1 MVLHGCETDRQ
12 LYGEIDV
19 RRKCRVGKAETDI
32 VWLLALEPL
41 QRSPK
46 AKTPLGKR
54 DYTSGQGAVN
64 IDRRDYDVGVPERT
78 TQDNLSPFLPQALG
92 HTMGLEL
99 RDTPMNVVVVI
110 VIAAVSAVAGA
121 VISLFVCR
129 SKAAL
134 LEQRESALEQDL
146 ASTRAVAAGQAAE
159 IRALTEAR
167 SALQATLESER
178 RNADEKLKFQQ
189 DTTEQLKSQ
198 FRALAASAL
207 ESNSA
212 NFLQLAKGLLETQQ
226 TQASGELAQ
235 KEQAVR
241 TLVEPI
247 AQSLAGMNQQ
257 IQALEQTRR
266 QDYGALGEQV
276 KSLVETQRALQAETG
291 NLVKALRE
299 PQARGRWGEMQLHR
313 VLELAGMMEYCD
325 FKEQLSFND
334 DERRFRPDVIVDLP
348 GGKQVVI
355 DAKVPLTAYLEALE
369 APDELTRNVCIGDH
383 ARQVRNHIDSLAGK
397 MYWARLPCTPEFVVL
412 FLPGEVFFRAAVDG
426 DPELIEYGV
435 SQKVIVTSPT
445 TLIALLK
452 AVAYG
457 WNQKNLAES
466 AKQISEAGKTL
477 YERLCKMTE
486 HFEMLGKK
494 LGGAVESYNDMV
506 ASVERRVLPI
516 ARKFPELDRSLE
528 SESLREL
535 EQIQKTPRE
544 LQAQDWQ
551 ETIQHPELPLEE
563 EKADTAK
570 A

>member
-1 MVLHGCETDRQ
+1 
-12 LYGEIDV
+12 
-19 RRKCRVGKAETDI
+19 
-32 VWLLALEPL
+32 
-41 QRSPK
+41 
-46 AKTPLGKR
+46 
-54 DYTSGQGAVN
+54 
-64 IDRRDYDVGVPERT
+64 
-78 TQDNLSPFLPQALG
+78 
-92 HTMGLEL
+92 
-99 RDTPMNVVVVI
+99 MNFVVVL
-110 VIAAVSAVAGA
+110 IAVVSAIAGA
-121 VISLFVCR
+121 LVSLFVCR
-129 SKAAL
+129 AKIAAL
-134 LEQRESALEQDL
+134 QERKSVAEQELLSA
-146 ASTRAVAAGQAAE
+146 RGAAERQTAE
-159 IRALTEAR
+159 IRSLTEAR

-178 RNADEKLKFQQ
+178 RNHNEALATERRNAEEKFKFLEN
-189 DTTEQLKSQ
+189 TTEQLRSQ
-198 FRALAASAL
+198 FKGLAGDAL

-212 NFLQLAKGLLETQQ
+212 AFLQLAKALLETQQ
-226 TQASGELAQ
+226 TQAAGDLAQ
-235 KEQAVR
+235 KEQAVKN
-241 TLVEPI
+241 LVEPI
-247 AQSLAGMNQQ
+247 ANSLVGMNQQ
-257 IQALEQTRR
+257 IQALEQKRGEA
-266 QDYGALGEQV
+266 YGTLTAQV
-276 KSLVETQRALQAETG
+276 QSLVETQRALQSETG

-313 VLELAGMMEYCD
+313 VLELSGMLEYCD

-348 GGKQVVI
+348 GGKQVVV

-397 MYWARLPCTPEFVVL
+397 SYWAHLQCTPEFVVL

-477 YERLCKMTE
+477 YERLCKMTD
-486 HFEMLGKK
+486 HFEAVGRK

-516 ARKFPELDRSLE
+516 ARKFPELDRSLAAD
-528 SESLREL
+528 SLSEL

-551 ETIQHPELPLEE
+551 ETIEHPELPLQE

-570 A
+570 AT

>member
-1 MVLHGCETDRQ
+1 
-12 LYGEIDV
+12 
-19 RRKCRVGKAETDI
+19 
-32 VWLLALEPL
+32 
-41 QRSPK
+41 
-46 AKTPLGKR
+46 
-54 DYTSGQGAVN
+54 
-64 IDRRDYDVGVPERT
+64 
-78 TQDNLSPFLPQALG
+78 
-92 HTMGLEL
+92 
-99 RDTPMNVVVVI
+99 MNAVVVI
-110 VIAAVSAVAGA
+110 VIAAVGAVAGA
-121 VISLFVCR
+121 VVSLLIGR

-134 LEQRESALEQDL
+134 IEQRKSVLEQEL
-146 ASTRAVAAGQAAE
+146 ASTRAAAASQAAE

-167 SALQATLESER
+167 SALQATLEAER
-178 RNADEKLKFQQ
+178 RSTDEKLRLLQ
-189 DTTEQLKSQ
+189 DASEQLKAQ
-198 FRALAASAL
+198 FKALAGAAL
-207 ESNSA
+207 ESNNA
-212 NFLQLAKGLLETQQ
+212 NFLQLAKSVLQNYQ
-226 TQASGELAQ
+226 TQAAGELAQ

-247 AQSLAGMNQQ
+247 NQSLAGMNQQ
-257 IQALEQTRR
+257 IQALEKTRAEA
-266 QDYGALGEQV
+266 YGTLTSQV
-276 KSLVETQRALQAETG
+276 ASLLDTQRALQAETG

-299 PQARGRWGEMQLHR
+299 PQARGRWGELQLHR
-313 VLELAGMMEYCD
+313 VLELAGMLEYCD

-334 DERRFRPDVIVDLP
+334 EERRFRPDVIVDLP
-348 GGKQVVI
+348 GGKQVVV

-369 APDELTRNVCIGDH
+369 APDELTRKVCIDDH

-397 MYWARLPCTPEFVVL
+397 MYWSHLPCTPEFVVL

-486 HFEMLGKK
+486 HFEALGRK

-506 ASVERRVLPI
+506 ASIERRVLPM
-516 ARKFPELDRSLE
+516 ARKFPELDRSLAAD
-528 SESLREL
+528 SIPEL
-535 EQIQKTPRE
+535 PQLDKTVRE

-551 ETIQHPELPLEE
+551 ETLAHPELPLEE